1 MESLTAKASAARMHQ
16 SGTFSLATLQS
27 LRRGVP
33 AERRSLAGG
42 KTEAAVPYDR
52 AKDAAQAVQ
61 HWYHLSSAQEVV
73 QPERRYRMTAAAA
86 QEVLQPQRRYRA
98 TCAQEVVHVE
108 AMDRAKP

>member
-1 MESLTAKASAARMHQ
+1 MTA
-16 SGTFSLATLQS
+16 
-27 LRRGVP
+27 
-33 AERRSLAGG
+33 
-42 KTEAAVPYDR
+42 

-61 HWYHLSSAQEVV
+61 HWYPILGSAQEVV

-86 QEVLQPQRRYRA
+86 QEVLQPQRHRA